1 MGEGL
6 QLCWLHNTL
15 VSQSS
20 VRVTTPWHQPVV
32 SRQSCLLC
40 AGMARSKNHTGRQ
53 LLGKMKW
60 QQSGWRTQLEIF
72 SNISPHFFLF
82 SPCGNMPGRNG
93 KSGEQTKK
101 MHLSQL
107 SFILSESYRIWPS
120 AYPLLCPESW
130 CILIF
135 FFFFFYHKA
144 EAGASRAPK
153 GDWSIPGQC
162 GEQLSGASVA
172 AMEVYHHGYLISQLH
187 LREQLGQFSTLS
199 TLPSFFFFVFYVPR
213 PHRFGLDVT
222 ERDRETERKSQ
233 RETDE
238 DRREAKR

>member
-72 SNISPHFFLF
+72 SNVSPHFFF
-82 SPCGNMPGRNG
+82 FFRPVAICQAGMGKVVNKQKKCTYHSCHSFFQSPTG
-93 KSGEQTKK
+93 SGLLLTPYYA
-101 MHLSQL
+101 LSPNA
-107 SFILSESYRIWPS
+107 FW
-120 AYPLLCPESW
+120 
-130 CILIF
+130 F

-199 TLPSFFFFVFYVPR
+199 TLPSFFFFLVFMC
-213 PHRFGLDVT
+213 
-222 ERDRETERKSQ
+222 RDHIVL
-233 RETDE
+233 
-238 DRREAKR
+238 A

>member
-6 QLCWLHNTL
+6 HLCRLHNTL

-20 VRVTTPWHQPVV
+20 VRVTTLWQLI
-32 SRQSCLLC
+32 SLLC
-40 AGMARSKNHTGRQ
+40 PSKAVYCVGMARSKNHTGRQ

-72 SNISPHFFLF
+72 SNISPHFFFF
-82 SPCGNMPGRNG
+82 SPCGNMPARNG

-101 MHLSQL
+101 NPLITAVIHSFRVLPDLAFCLPLIMPWVLMH
-107 SFILSESYRIWPS
+107 FDFW
-120 AYPLLCPESW
+120 
-130 CILIF
+130 
-135 FFFFFYHKA
+135 FFYHKA

-187 LREQLGQFSTLS
+187 LREQLGQFSALS
-199 TLPSFFFFVFYVPR
+199 TLPSFFCFLFFMC
-213 PHRFGLDVT
+213 
-222 ERDRETERKSQ
+222 RDHIVL
-233 RETDE
+233 
-238 DRREAKR
+238 A